1 MREHYAALYLTL
13 GFVSLCTAV
22 CEAST
27 GSCDCNRIRSLVTN
41 CNFTEGV
48 DDFTCVIKKKYPFY
62 ICKWKPERD
71 VSTSYKIYIKQRH
84 CRCAVIHQKNRISA
98 SDDLRVI
105 NTTAMTA
112 YVIARE
118 EQWNCTYKRFSG
130 ILSQMT
136 LCGPPSKVT
145 YERSSGQM
153 SVQVDWVDDSEYI
166 KQFLIKYREFNSTGW
181 KEQLSINNRECDI
194 WNLTSSLSYEM
205 QVQCI
210 PNEECSQCPFGE
222 LITLPCELTEAPS
235 IQHEIQD
242 LVQNPLIS
250 AGQRKVILEWKHA
263 NSEAV
268 TYYNVIVKK
277 VTGECSN
284 FATKDSS
291 LTLFLS
297 YSAYNISVRG
307 LNSAG
312 SSPAATITIEN
323 MDVWTDWFRPFNV
336 SITSNNSFSLWWSS
350 SISRVCFSVEW
361 WASGQ
366 IPAFRPFYADTQ
378 KTQKDITKITES
390 TFQPYTRYN
399 FILHTRPYKDT
410 CNMKNV
416 NDSELTYGTSKAYL
430 TEGSPISAPGNV
442 SIRNITQH
450 TSVVTWSPVSE
461 EDLRGFL
468 LGYIIYYTEDNTEA
482 SYKVDPSL
490 NSYELQNL
498 KINSAYRVQLAAFT
512 AAGEGERSDP
522 KPFVT
527 NPLEFT
533 ALSSIIAAVIVGI
546 IIFLLAFHLSCRF
559 MQRAKKLIWPSI
571 PNPGNSSAVQKIEIG
586 HELDILEPLNRHKL
600 EESEACDSSTVC
612 VVESRKEASHISSS
626 PTSEVYV
633 KPTIFL
639 SENEC
644 STSTLEE
651 TTDSSTSAPNEES
664 AETENSA
671 LSASVDNENKESED
685 LFKSQTDFSVTA
697 PVKPAVVFMSD
708 YTTMEFFQQVA
719 MTGIQGPS
727 MKTGKPGLVSV
738 HPGHD
743 YVRQSCFAGNEQ
755 PSVSSGAS
763 NGTDVLHIDLTVL

>member
-1 MREHYAALYLTL
+1 MSAFL
-13 GFVSLCTAV
+13 F
-22 CEAST
+22 
-27 GSCDCNRIRSLVTN
+27 GSED
-41 CNFTEGV
+41 
-48 DDFTCVIKKKYPFY
+48 
-62 ICKWKPERD
+62 
-71 VSTSYKIYIKQRH
+71 QR
-84 CRCAVIHQKNRISA
+84 
-98 SDDLRVI
+98 
-105 NTTAMTA
+105 
-112 YVIARE
+112 
-118 EQWNCTYKRFSG
+118 NCTYRRFSG
-130 ILSQMT
+130 VLSQMT

-145 YERSSGQM
+145 FKRSSGQM
-153 SVQVDWVDDSEYI
+153 SVQVDWADDSKYI
-166 KQFLIKYREFNSTGW
+166 KQFLIKYREFNSTFW
-181 KEQLSINNRECDI
+181 REQLSINNRECSI

-210 PNEECSQCPFGE
+210 PNKECSQCPFGE
-222 LITLPCELTEAPS
+222 LIRLPCEITEAPS
-235 IQHEIQD
+235 VQHEIQD

-268 TYYNVIVKK
+268 TYYNVTVIKL
-277 VTGECSN
+277 TGECSN
-284 FATKDSS
+284 FTTNDSS

-297 YSAYNISVRG
+297 YSAYNVSVRG

-312 SSPAATITIEN
+312 SSPAATIIIEN
-323 MDVWTDWFRPFNV
+323 MDVSTDWFRPFNV

-350 SISRVCFSVEW
+350 SISTVCFSVEW
-361 WASGQ
+361 WERGN

-378 KTQKDITKITES
+378 KTHKEITKITES
-390 TFQPYTRYN
+390 IFQPYTRYN
-399 FILHTRPYKDT
+399 FILHTRQYNDT

-416 NDSELTYGTSKAYL
+416 NDSELTYGTSQAYL

-442 SIRNITQH
+442 SILNITQH
-450 TSVVTWSPVSE
+450 TSVITWSPVSE

-498 KINSAYRVQLAAFT
+498 KSNSAYRVQLSAFT

-533 ALSSIIAAVIVGI
+533 GLSSIIAAVIVGI
-546 IIFLLAFHLSCRF
+546 IIFLLAFHISCRF

-571 PNPGNSSAVQKIEIG
+571 PNPGNSNAVQKIEIG
-586 HELDILEPLNRHKL
+586 HELDILEPLNRQKL

-612 VVESRKEASHISSS
+612 VVESRKEASPLI
-626 PTSEVYV
+626 TSLTPEACV
-633 KPTIFL
+633 KPTVFL

-651 TTDSSTSAPNEES
+651 TTDSSTSLPNEES

-671 LSASVDNENKESED
+671 LSALVDNENKDSED

-719 MTGIQGPS
+719 MTGIHGPS
-727 MKTGKPGLVSV
+727 MLTGKPGLVSV
-738 HPGHD
+738 HPGQD
-743 YVRQSCFAGNEQ
+743 YVRQTCFGGNEQ
-755 PSVSSGAS
+755 PSVSSEAS
-763 NGTDVLHIDLTVL
+763 NGTDVLHIEVTVL